1 MMTAGPSLG
10 PGHAVCAPG
19 AACVAGWMRV
29 AGLVLGLALAA
40 PAVAND
46 FPTRARAEYVFACMS
61 ANGQSMEIL
70 DKCSCS
76 VDVIAERMKYREY
89 LDAETMMRMRQLRGD
104 RAAIFRNSE
113 WAKQTVDKFQAAQAE
128 AEVRC
133 F

>member
-1 MMTAGPSLG
+1 M
-10 PGHAVCAPG
+10 V
-19 AACVAGWMRV
+19 
-29 AGLVLGLALAA
+29 GLALAA
-40 PAVAND
+40 PAAAND

-76 VDVIAERMKYREY
+76 IDVIAGQMKYEDY
-89 LDAETMMRMRQLRGD
+89 VDAETAIRMRQLRGD
-104 RAAIFRNSE
+104 RAGIFRSAE
-113 WAKQTVDKFQAAQAE
+113 WARRAVDKFQAAQVE

>member
-1 MMTAGPSLG
+1 M
-10 PGHAVCAPG
+10 
-19 AACVAGWMRV
+19 AASCRSRFARV
-29 AGLVLGLALAA
+29 ARATCLSAGLALAA
-40 PAVAND
+40 SAAAND

-76 VDVIAERMKYREY
+76 IDVIAEQMKYEDY
-89 LDAETMMRMRQLRGD
+89 VDAETALRMRQLRGD
-104 RAAIFRNSE
+104 RAAIFRGAE
-113 WAKQTVDKFQAAQAE
+113 QVRRMVDGLKAAQVE